1 MDRLRDLI
9 EEARDREMD
18 LIQQR
23 DAWEQRLIKQIV
35 ATAPDCLGELDHR
48 RAAQFIGDVVQ
59 AGFEALL
66 RDAEAEI
73 DRLDDPHF
81 TPSERIAP
89 AGSVSH

>member
-1 MDRLRDLI
+1 MDSIRDLI
-9 EEARDREMD
+9 EDARDREMD
-18 LIQQR
+18 LIQRR
-23 DAWEQRLIKQIV
+23 DRWEQRLIKQIE
-35 ATAPDCLGELDHR
+35 ATAPDCLGELDKR
-48 RAAQFIGDVVQ
+48 RAAKFMGDVVQ

-81 TPSERIAP
+81 TPSARSLP